1 MQRRENARV
10 RSELSQRKRHSR
22 VCSACLCALAL
33 CFLLGACHGSDDPTQ
48 IQDSLDSWSR
58 SVELAVQQWHE
69 QRVPD
74 LYLEQLLDA
83 ATNEKKKDEQQIG
96 KLNGASAQSF
106 VPQTHRL
113 ETKITDARS
122 ELARARQRPP

>member
-1 MQRRENARV
+1 M
-10 RSELSQRKRHSR
+10 KI
-22 VCSACLCALAL
+22 LAL
-33 CFLLGACHGSDDPTQ
+33 CFLLDACSGSADLTQ
-48 IQDSLDSWSR
+48 IRDSLDSWSR
-58 SVELAVQQWHE
+58 SVDLAVQQWHE

-96 KLNGASAQSF
+96 KLDSVSAQSF

-113 ETKITDARS
+113 ETKIADARS
-122 ELARARQRPP
+122 DLARARQRPP